1 MSERYQL
8 YKKAFA
14 DQPMPFAFVDM
25 DFLDANID
33 QVLSRS
39 GKKKIRVASKSV
51 RSVAILGHIL
61 ASNDRFQG
69 LMCFTAPEAI
79 WLADQ
84 GFADLL
90 VAYPTWDPT
99 HITAVCH
106 AIQQNH
112 CITLMVDSEA
122 HLNHIAAI
130 AEKEDVVVPLCL
142 DLDMASDYGPI
153 HFGVWRSAVRDVDTA
168 VSLAQQIADSPY
180 LTLDGVMGYEAQ
192 IAGLGDA
199 NAEQKVM
206 SRLIRTLKGRSV
218 PEIAKRR
225 AAIIDAIQ
233 AAGID
238 LRFVNGGG
246 TGSLHTTSQETAVT
260 EVTAGSAF
268 YAPLLF
274 DHYQDF
280 QFEPAAG
287 YAIQIVRQPKPNVY
301 TCLGGGY
308 PASGQTGP
316 DKSPQ
321 PYLPVGAKLDS
332 NEGAGEV
339 QTPIEYNGSENL
351 QWGAPVFMRHAKAG
365 ELCERFETLFLLRN
379 GRIVEE
385 VNTYRG
391 DGQCFL

>member
-1 MSERYQL
+1 MRERYQQ
-8 YKKAFA
+8 YKIAFA
-14 DQPMPFAFVDM
+14 KQPMPFAFVDM
-25 DFLDANID
+25 DLLDANIT
-33 QVLSRS
+33 QVLTRS
-39 GKKKIRVASKSV
+39 GDKKIRVASKSV
-51 RSVAILGHIL
+51 RSVAILRYIL
-61 ASNDRFQG
+61 ASDTRFQG
-69 LMCFTAPEAI
+69 LMCFTAPEAV
-79 WLADQ
+79 WLAEQ
-84 GFADLL
+84 GFTDLL
-90 VAYPTWDPT
+90 VAYPTWEPT

-106 AIQQNH
+106 ALQQNH
-112 CITLMVDSEA
+112 HITLMVDSEA
-122 HLNHIAAI
+122 HLKHIAAI
-130 AEKEDVVVPLCL
+130 AAKENVVVPLCL

-153 HFGVWRSAVRDVDTA
+153 HFGVWRSAVRDVDT
-168 VSLAQQIADSPY
+168 VLSLAQQIADSPH
-180 LTLDGVMGYEAQ
+180 LGLDGVMGYEAQ

-199 NAEQKVM
+199 NSEQKVM
-206 SRLIRTLKGRSV
+206 SRIIRTLKSRSI
-218 PEIAKRR
+218 PEVAKRR
-225 AAIIDAIQ
+225 QTIIGSLLAEDHP
-233 AAGID
+233 

-274 DHYQDF
+274 DHYHDF
-280 QFEPAAG
+280 QFEPAAA
-287 YAIQIVRQPKPNVY
+287 YAIQIVRRPKPNVY

-351 QWGAPVFMRHAKAG
+351 QLGDPIFMRHAKAG

>member
-1 MSERYQL
+1 MRERYQQ

-14 DQPMPFAFVDM
+14 KQPMPFAFVDM
-25 DFLDANID
+25 DLLDANIA
-33 QVLSRS
+33 QVLTRS
-39 GKKKIRVASKSV
+39 GDKKIRVASKSV
-51 RSVAILGHIL
+51 RSVAIVRYIL
-61 ASNDRFQG
+61 ASDTRFQG
-69 LMCFTAPEAI
+69 LMCFTAPEAV
-79 WLADQ
+79 WLAEQ
-84 GFADLL
+84 GFTDLL
-90 VAYPTWDPT
+90 VAYPTWEPT

-106 AIQQNH
+106 AIQQDQQ
-112 CITLMVDSEA
+112 ITLMVDSEA
-122 HLNHIAAI
+122 HLSHIAAI
-130 AEKEDVVVPLCL
+130 AQKENVVVPLCL

-168 VSLAQQIADSPY
+168 VSLARQIADSPH
-180 LTLDGVMGYEAQ
+180 LMLAGVMGYEAQ

-199 NAEQKVM
+199 NAQQKVM
-206 SRLIRTLKGRSV
+206 SRLIRTLKGRSI

-225 AAIIDAIQ
+225 GAIIETIQ
-233 AAGID
+233 AEGID

-274 DHYQDF
+274 DHYRDF

-287 YAIQIVRQPKPNVY
+287 YAIQIVRQPKPNIY

-308 PASGQTGP
+308 SASGQTGA

-321 PYLPVGAKLDS
+321 PYLPQGATLDS

-339 QTPIEYNGSENL
+339 QTPIEYDGSENL
-351 QWGAPVFMRHAKAG
+351 QLGDPIFMRHAKAG
-365 ELCERFETLFLLRN
+365 ELCERFTQLLLLRN
-379 GRIVEE
+379 GRILEAVT
-385 VNTYRG
+385 TYRG